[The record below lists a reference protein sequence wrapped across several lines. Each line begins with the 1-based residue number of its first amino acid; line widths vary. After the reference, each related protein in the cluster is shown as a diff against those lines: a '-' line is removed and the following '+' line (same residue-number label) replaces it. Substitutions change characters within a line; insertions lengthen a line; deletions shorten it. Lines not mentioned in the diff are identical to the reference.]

1 MRSLARRPSPAAV
14 LIAVVAGGQVLSWG
28 WPGLRLIVLA
38 GSLILLNAVAVPYL
52 LRVARLGFN
61 PLSCRLGAVARAFG
75 VLSGA
80 ALLLS
85 SVTGAVAPV
94 WWTGTLSH
102 LLCVILLAVATL
114 IGPVKRL
121 SGPHRQAF
129 IAEVATV
136 LAGGFML
143 VWYVVLDPL
152 TRAGAPNA
160 RWIVQIGVPLADL
173 LLLIAV
179 TAMLLRGVVRRLLD
193 PITFVITGMMVLV
206 VGDTAWSAGRVH
218 GLPAEKAIFATT
230 CLVLAHLLLTL
241 GPVLSVSGVASGVD
255 RARRAG
261 PPGWVEHL
269 PLASLG
275 LGVGL
280 ILLILARE
288 GALARWSGLALGMTV
303 MATAIA
309 FRQSLSLRMSRA
321 QIALDPLTGL
331 ANRIGLRNALARAVR
346 GREPIA
352 VLAIDLEGVR
362 LVSDAYGPAAGEA
375 MLTAF
380 ADILRGGIRADDVPA
395 RIGVDEFALLLTDI
409 GEADRAVT
417 VARRLLAAAAEQPLV
432 LGADRVPIR
441 LSIGAAAAVA
451 GPAQDSG
458 KALLRRADIAL
469 YHAKRAGA
477 GSFVVYHPSMT
488 DRRTEEAALAEQLET
503 ALAGGQ
509 FVVVYQPIVE
519 LRGGRPVAAEALLRW
534 HHPELGEIPPDRFIP
549 VAERSG
555 EIVTIGMWVLEQ
567 ACRQLAAWRRDGR
580 DITISVNLS
589 PRQLQEASLV
599 HDVLGVLERTGVPAG
614 SLLLEV
620 TESATVDEKS
630 GIVALR
636 ELRSHGIRIA
646 VDDFGTGYS
655 SLQYLTRLPV
665 DVLKIDRSFVAQ
677 LDGTP
682 EGSAIVEAV
691 IRLAQ
696 VLHLTTVAEG
706 VETEAQ
712 AAELLALGSDRG
724 QGYLFSRPVPPA
736 GVFAPPPPAGAGSVP
751 DRMITR

>member
-14 LIAVVAGGQVLSWG
+14 LIAVVAGGQVLSWAQ
-28 WPGLRLIVLA
+28 PGLRLVVLA

-61 PLSCRLGAVARAFG
+61 VLACRLGAVARAFG
-75 VLSGA
+75 VLQGA
-80 ALLLS
+80 ALLLGT
-85 SVTGAVAPV
+85 VTGAVAPV
-94 WWTGTLSH
+94 WWTGTLGH
-102 LLCVILLAVATL
+102 LISVVLLAVATL
-114 IGPVKRL
+114 IGPVQRL

-129 IAEVATV
+129 VAEVTTV

-143 VWYVVLDPL
+143 VWYLVLGPL

-160 RWIVQIGVPLADL
+160 RWIIQIGVPLADL

-193 PITFVITGMMVLV
+193 PITILIIGMVLLV
-206 VGDTAWSAGRVH
+206 VGDTAWWAGKVQ
-218 GLPAEKAIFATT
+218 GLPAENAIFASA

-241 GPVLSVSGVASGVD
+241 GPVLSGSGVASTVD

-280 ILLILARE
+280 VLLILARE
-288 GALARWSGLALGMTV
+288 GALVRWSGLALGMTV

-321 QIALDPLTGL
+321 QVAQDPLTGL
-331 ANRIGLRNALARAVR
+331 ANRIGLQNALARAVR

-352 VLAIDLEGVR
+352 VLAIDLDGVR

-375 MLTAF
+375 MLIAF
-380 ADILRGGIRADDVPA
+380 ADVLRCVIRSDDVPA
-395 RIGVDEFALLLTDI
+395 RIGVDQFALLLTDI
-409 GEADRAVT
+409 GDADRAVT
-417 VARRLLAAAAEQPLV
+417 VAQRVLAAAADHPV
-432 LGADRVPIR
+432 ALGADRVPIR
-441 LSIGAAAAVA
+441 LSIGAAAVA
-451 GPAQDSG
+451 GQGQDSG

-503 ALAGGQ
+503 ALARGQ
-509 FVVVYQPIVE
+509 FMVVYQPIVE
-519 LRGGRPVAAEALLRW
+519 LHDGRPVAAEALLRW

-555 EIVTIGMWVLEQ
+555 EIVTIGLWVLEQ

-589 PRQLQEASLV
+589 PRQLQEPGLV
-599 HDVLGVLERTGVPAG
+599 HDVLAVLERTGVPAR

-724 QGYLFSRPVPPA
+724 QGYLFSRPVPAA
-736 GVFAPPPPAGAGSVP
+736 GVFAAPPPAGAGSVP